1 MVDEECVGVTGLVAS
16 QIPLADDPDVQSL
29 LERAAD
35 MMGAYLTGAQANR
48 RLQALVD
55 SKDEFVTSVSH
66 ELRTPLAA
74 VVGMSAELAQ
84 DRAIDP
90 DMRHEL
96 IDIIAEQ
103 SREVGDLVDD
113 LLVVARSDIGT
124 LVLSRDKLDLRAEVD
139 SVVSALR
146 RVLDGKSLAVVG
158 VACAWGDPLRTR
170 QIIRNLVSNA
180 ARYGGSTI
188 EISVDERD
196 EHCRIRVAD
205 NGRGLPA
212 DSVEMVFDAYT
223 RAHSVPTQPGS
234 VGIGLAVSRRLARMM
249 GGDVVYDQNG
259 ASAFELRLP
268 RAFDF
273 VGS

>member
-1 MVDEECVGVTGLVAS
+1 M
-16 QIPLADDPDVQSL
+16 
-29 LERAAD
+29 
-35 MMGAYLTGAQANR
+35 
-48 RLQALVD
+48 
-55 SKDEFVTSVSH
+55 TSVSH

-90 DMRHEL
+90 EMQSEL

-124 LVLSRDKLDLRAEVD
+124 LVLSRAKLDLRAEVE

-146 RVLDGKSLAVVG
+146 RVLGGKSVSVG
-158 VACAWGDPLRTR
+158 GTACAWGDPLRTR

-180 ARYGGSTI
+180 ARYGGTTI
-188 EISVDERD
+188 EISVDEGD
-196 EHCRIRVAD
+196 ENCRIRVAD
-205 NGRGLPA
+205 DGKGIPV

-223 RAHSVPTQPGS
+223 RAHSIPTQPGS

-249 GGDVVYDQNG
+249 GGDVVYDHNG
-259 ASAFELRLP
+259 KPAFELRLP